1 MSKSLKVSLFIVLL
15 LVIDQ
20 IIKILVKTNM
30 PLYSSIHIFNWF
42 QIYFIENNGMA
53 FGMSFGSKTIL
64 TLFRLII
71 SAFVLYY
78 IVKLVKKNYK
88 TSYILCASLIFA
100 GAIGNIIDCLFYGLI
115 FNSSPEIFNYAV
127 NGVYGTNLSGGA
139 ATLFPAGGGYG
150 SFLHGRVVDMFY
162 FPIFTFP
169 QWVPFLGGEIFFSPI
184 FNFADSCITVGI
196 FLLII
201 FFRKDFNL
209 TFESFFGKKAKGLE

>member
-30 PLYSSIHIFNWF
+30 PLYGSIHIFNWF

-209 TFESFFGKKAKGLE
+209 TLDSFLVKK